1 MGVLRIRLSEEEKE
15 ELKKE
20 ILRRIEEDGASDI
33 ELSDDLG
40 LSDES
45 IRDYIKSMINENRTS
60 RLAINVARNA
70 RKDREREK
78 KKERAFV
85 FLKERRSKTYI
96 KKEVG
101 ISAETLENFIN
112 ELVEARKR

>member
-70 RKDREREK
+70 RKDREKRTCIC
-78 KKERAFV
+78 
-85 FLKERRSKTYI
+85 FLKG
-96 KKEVG
+96 KKV
-101 ISAETLENFIN
+101 
-112 ELVEARKR
+112 